1 MKFSIIWLLGW
12 DIRVSN
18 VLFFFLVPV
27 IVIIFHV
34 TVLFRFLLLVVVGSS
49 LETDV
54 TFFQGA

>member
-34 TVLFRFLLLVVVGSS
+34 AVLFRFLLLVVVGSS

>member
-34 TVLFRFLLLVVVGSS
+34 TVLFRFLPLVVVGSS

>member
-1 MKFSIIWLLGW
+1 MDFSIIWLLGW